1 MFLGRGNPNL
11 SWMKS
16 LKKFQ
21 IHRYRTKESMI
32 QRLWLQIPHNVILS
46 VCCMTVQQNIYIC
59 TFDIAMQT
67 GGDGANLYDLFQI

>member
-1 MFLGRGNPNL
+1 
-11 SWMKS
+11 
-16 LKKFQ
+16 
-21 IHRYRTKESMI
+21 MI